1 MRALLLA
8 LALALAG
15 CGDNNVPGAPGPG
28 PTPDGPT
35 ISDTAVAPPVG
46 PCVDQPTDLAMPPT
60 GALSCDLLPPTGFTA
75 R

>member
-8 LALALAG
+8 LALAA
-15 CGDNNVPGAPGPG
+15 CGDNNVPETPGPG

-35 ISDTAVAPPVG
+35 PDTPVAPPPG
-46 PCVDQPTDLAMPPT
+46 PCVDQPTDLPLPPT